1 MVILDQNSTQT
12 VHYSKQPL
20 GLLVFNRMI
29 VINLLNQVLEKKNQI
44 KFELITGRTHP
55 NFD

>member
-29 VINLLNQVLEKKNQI
+29 VINLLNQVLEKKSN
-44 KFELITGRTHP
+44 
-55 NFD
+55 